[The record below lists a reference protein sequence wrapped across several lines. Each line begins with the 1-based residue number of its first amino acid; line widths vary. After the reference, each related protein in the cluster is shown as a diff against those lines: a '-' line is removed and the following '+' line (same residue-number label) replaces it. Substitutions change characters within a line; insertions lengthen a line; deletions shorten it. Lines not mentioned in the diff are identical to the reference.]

1 MARSDLSDLRE
12 FLRQSLASAG
22 DSGDIDDSDSL
33 FLSGRLDSL
42 AMTNLVV
49 FLENAYGVDFGEV
62 DFEVELLDS
71 VSAIEALVGRFA
83 PAA

>member
-1 MARSDLSDLRE
+1 MARSDMSDLRE
-12 FLRQSLASAG
+12 FLRQALAAAG

-49 FLENAYGVDFGEV
+49 FLENTYGVDFGEV

-71 VSAIEALVGRFA
+71 VSAIEALVERFA
-83 PAA
+83 RVA

>member
-1 MARSDLSDLRE
+1 MAHTDTSDLRE

-22 DSGDIDDSDSL
+22 DRGDIDDGESL

-49 FLENAYGVDFGEV
+49 FLENAFGVDFGKV
-62 DFEVELLDS
+62 DFDVELLDS
-71 VSAIEALVGRFA
+71 VNAIEELVGRFA
-83 PAA
+83 RVA

>member
-1 MARSDLSDLRE
+1 MARDDLSDLRE
-12 FLRQSLASAG
+12 YLRQSLASAG
-22 DSGDIDDSDSL
+22 DRGALDDDDSL

-49 FLENAYGVDFGEV
+49 FLENAFGVDFGKV
-62 DFEVELLDS
+62 DFDVELLDS

-83 PAA
+83 RVA

>member
-1 MARSDLSDLRE
+1 MPRTDLSDLRE

-49 FLENAYGVDFGEV
+49 FLENAFGVDFGEV
-62 DFEVELLDS
+62 DFDVELLDS
-71 VSAIEALVGRFA
+71 VSAIQALVDRFA
-83 PAA
+83 RVA

>member
-1 MARSDLSDLRE
+1 MAPNEKSDLRE

-22 DSGDIDDSDSL
+22 DRADLGDADSL

-49 FLENAYGVDFGEV
+49 FLENRFGVDFGEV
-62 DFEVELLDS
+62 DFDVELVDS
-71 VSAIEALVGRFA
+71 VSDIEALVGRFA
-83 PAA
+83 RVA